1 MFTALLIATAIA
13 WVDSDAL
20 TYDVRPQSRL
30 TVQETVEQMIDLL
43 EAKQYRRLIVEYA
56 HPRMLDEVRQEK
68 LLDEVVR
75 MMGEAG
81 MGDELL
87 AALRQ
92 FNPHKL
98 EYNAD
103 RSEAVFHVPQS
114 PGDVDKL
121 TFAKHDGIWYVKD

>member
-1 MFTALLIATAIA
+1 MFAALLVVTTLG
-13 WVDSDAL
+13 WVDSHAL
-20 TYDVRPQSRL
+20 TYDIRPQSRL

-56 HPRMLDEVRQEK
+56 HPRMLDEVRQEQ
-68 LLDEVVR
+68 LFDEVVR

-81 MGDELL
+81 LGDELL

-103 RSEAVFHVPQS
+103 RSEAVFHVLEN
-114 PGDVDKL
+114 PGDIDKL
-121 TFAKHDGIWYVKD
+121 TFGKHEGIWYVKE